1 MHHRILNY
9 EPCNKSWFNLV
20 HGMDNTVEI
29 SYDYTVSE
37 AIFNT
42 TSTSVFMDSKER
54 NACSLRQATVERE
67 GKRRLHH
74 D

>member
-1 MHHRILNY
+1 
-9 EPCNKSWFNLV
+9 
-20 HGMDNTVEI
+20 MDNTVEI

-42 TSTSVFMDSKER
+42 TSTSVVMDSKER